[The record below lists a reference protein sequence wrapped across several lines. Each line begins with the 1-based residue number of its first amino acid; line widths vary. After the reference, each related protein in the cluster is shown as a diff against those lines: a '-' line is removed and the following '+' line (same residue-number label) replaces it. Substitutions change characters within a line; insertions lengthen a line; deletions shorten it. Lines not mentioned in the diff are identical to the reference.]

1 MSDVQDDRHVSA
13 LKTLGQLRYQRDQAK
28 AKFDE
33 LDEELKRSVARIY
46 EDMAEAGVGG
56 MKVDVPI
63 VGPDGRLLETRKINF
78 IPSTQEHATIQDR
91 GAFVEWCHANSRED
105 LISEKE
111 NKGDVNS
118 YVRECLD
125 DGRPLPDG
133 LGFYTRNSIGQRAG

>member
-1 MSDVQDDRHVSA
+1 MSEVQDDIHVAA
-13 LKTLGQLRYQRDQAK
+13 LKDLGQLRYLRDEAK

-33 LDEELKRSVARIY
+33 LDEALKRAVAQIY
-46 EDMAEAGVGG
+46 DDMEEAGVGS
-56 MKVDVPI
+56 MKVEVPI
-63 VGPDGRLLETRKINF
+63 KDAQGAVIETRKINF
-78 IPSTQEHATIQDR
+78 IPSSQEHATIQDR
-91 GAFVEWCHANSRED
+91 AAFVEWCHVNDRED

-133 LGFYTRNSIGQRAG
+133 LGFYTRNTIGQRAA